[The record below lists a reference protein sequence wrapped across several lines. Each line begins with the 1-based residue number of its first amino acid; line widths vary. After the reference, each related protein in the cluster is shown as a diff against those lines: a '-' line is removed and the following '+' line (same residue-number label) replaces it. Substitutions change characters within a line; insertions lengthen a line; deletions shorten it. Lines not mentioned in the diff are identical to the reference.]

1 MNTNIWVDS
10 ENYMGRGI
18 AGEYASEVDSIPGPE
33 NKMVLPCTTC
43 PNYDDCATTGKEC
56 SAFRSWCTSGTY
68 DVVKIMKLLK

>member
-1 MNTNIWVDS
+1 MNMNIWVDS

-33 NKMVLPCTTC
+33 NKMPLPCTTC
-43 PNYDDCATTGKEC
+43 PMMNTCATTGKEC
-56 SAFRSWCTSGTY
+56 SAFRSWCASGTY

>member
-1 MNTNIWVDS
+1 MNMNIWVDS

-43 PNYDDCATTGKEC
+43 PMMNTCATTGKEC
-56 SAFRSWCTSGTY
+56 SAFRSWCASGTY